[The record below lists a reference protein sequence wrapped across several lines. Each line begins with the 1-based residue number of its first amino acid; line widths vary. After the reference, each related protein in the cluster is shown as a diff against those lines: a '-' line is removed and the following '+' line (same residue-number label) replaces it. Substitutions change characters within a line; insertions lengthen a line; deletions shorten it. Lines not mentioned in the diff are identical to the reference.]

1 MFGPR
6 PHYLDSLISRTTAE
20 LASIEPGT
28 EEYSNTLS
36 YLERLVKLK
45 AEDKPERIS
54 RNTVAVVL
62 GNLAGI
68 LLIVAYEQKHVMTSK
83 AFGTILKTPK
93 DY

>member
-1 MFGPR
+1 
-6 PHYLDSLISRTTAE
+6 